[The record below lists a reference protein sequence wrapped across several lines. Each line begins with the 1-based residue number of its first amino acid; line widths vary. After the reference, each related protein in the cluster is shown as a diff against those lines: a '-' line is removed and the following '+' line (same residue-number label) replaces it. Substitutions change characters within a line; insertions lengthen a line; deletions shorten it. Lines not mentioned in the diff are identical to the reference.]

1 MGFLSFLFGGKYPS
15 TQKYEARL
23 EQEAAD
29 YERFKQI
36 ASSAELARY
45 KELETTINSADFK
58 NKVHKL
64 KTEKFSDTPAYKQEQ
79 EYKQLKNTS
88 EMKMYA
94 KFKAKQLDKRL
105 EMAKQTNDYA
115 RYKELETTVSTPE
128 FKAAQVQKDFKKTP
142 EYQTLK
148 DYKRLYKASAVKFIR
163 KTEASEAYNNFNRI
177 DGSDKLKKLEALE
190 EAVNSNEF
198 KKFKAEME
206 DSKRFQKSAEA
217 QTINEYESLSKN
229 KDIVWYLKN
238 LSANTFADIANRKL
252 IFNDEFTTFDKQ
264 KWGVGYYYGATLAG
278 TSYSLM
284 NERQTF
290 SAKNIR
296 NVGSELIIET
306 RKENSKGKKW
316 NPAIGFVNA
325 DFDYTSAL
333 INTGASFRQ
342 KFGRFDFK
350 VKMSNNAPVVHNIWM
365 VGERQTPMINV
376 ATFGADKKNI
386 RVGSVSTSGAKTV
399 TIDGANFSE
408 YQIISLIWTADKL
421 TWCINGKE
429 VHTQKTD
436 VPQEPMYINISSNV
450 TADGDMPM
458 AQLTT
463 DWIRVYDIAK

>member
-15 TQKYEARL
+15 IQKYEARL

-306 RKENSKGKKW
+306 RKENS
-316 NPAIGFVNA
+316 
-325 DFDYTSAL
+325 
-333 INTGASFRQ
+333 
-342 KFGRFDFK
+342 
-350 VKMSNNAPVVHNIWM
+350 
-365 VGERQTPMINV
+365 
-376 ATFGADKKNI
+376 
-386 RVGSVSTSGAKTV
+386 
-399 TIDGANFSE
+399 
-408 YQIISLIWTADKL
+408 
-421 TWCINGKE
+421 
-429 VHTQKTD
+429 
-436 VPQEPMYINISSNV
+436 
-450 TADGDMPM
+450 
-458 AQLTT
+458 
-463 DWIRVYDIAK
+463 